1 MTENMKLFTNAV
13 RSIID
18 TKFGDEIP
26 SLDQINEI
34 TESYGAG
41 MRALFPMT
49 EDEYLEAKKIFSFNN
64 SSYNW
69 LCCVFKGS

>member
-34 TESYGAG
+34 TESYGA
-41 MRALFPMT
+41 
-49 EDEYLEAKKIFSFNN
+49 
-64 SSYNW
+64 
-69 LCCVFKGS
+69 